1 MQRWGPVTAPDRT
14 GVAATSSM
22 KHSGET
28 RPSGKWLLAAI
39 GGSLLLH
46 GSMMLVPYWQQP
58 AAPDAG
64 RTIRLVSSAP
74 ISQPEPES
82 LPEQEPLSEQE
93 TIVEP
98 PVPEPTSAPAPAE
111 PLAIVAIPAL
121 ASQQSTDE
129 PVDESSD
136 EPFSQHVLASV
147 RELHG
152 ELEIPKEPDIL
163 QPHSVPALPAQPGWL
178 NDHVGMVEAGWER
191 WQNADGTRES
201 RIVMANGQVV
211 CGRARAPVPSEIFN
225 PQFALNIMAFRLCGR
240 ERPEPVDRTDPWL
253 RGGPK

>member
-1 MQRWGPVTAPDRT
+1 MPVEPSDWSAL
-14 GVAATSSM
+14 
-22 KHSGET
+22 
-28 RPSGKWLLAAI
+28 RPSVSRNRNPCLSRSRYLSRK
-39 GGSLLLH
+39 
-46 GSMMLVPYWQQP
+46 
-58 AAPDAG
+58 
-64 RTIRLVSSAP
+64 RLWNRLYR
-74 ISQPEPES
+74 SQRPHRPRPNRRQS
-82 LPEQEPLSEQE
+82 LPFPLW
-93 TIVEP
+93 
-98 PVPEPTSAPAPAE
+98 
-111 PLAIVAIPAL
+111 PLK
-121 ASQQSTDE
+121 QSTDE

>member
-1 MQRWGPVTAPDRT
+1 
-14 GVAATSSM
+14 M
-22 KHSGET
+22 KQSGEQ
-28 RPSGKWLLAAI
+28 RPSEKWLLAAI

-74 ISQPEPES
+74 FSQPEPETI
-82 LPEQEPLSEQE
+82 PEQEPLPEQE

-98 PVPEPTSAPAPAE
+98 PVPEPSPAPTTTEPLPIVALPAPASRE
-111 PLAIVAIPAL
+111 
-121 ASQQSTDE
+121 STDE
-129 PVDESSD
+129 PADNQSSV
-136 EPFSQHVLASV
+136 EPFSQQVLASV

-152 ELEIPKEPDIL
+152 GLEIPKEPDIL
-163 QPHSVPALPAQPGWL
+163 QPHPVPALPAQPGWL
-178 NDHVGMVEAGWER
+178 NDYVGTVEAGWER

-253 RGGPK
+253 RAGPISGSEMVP